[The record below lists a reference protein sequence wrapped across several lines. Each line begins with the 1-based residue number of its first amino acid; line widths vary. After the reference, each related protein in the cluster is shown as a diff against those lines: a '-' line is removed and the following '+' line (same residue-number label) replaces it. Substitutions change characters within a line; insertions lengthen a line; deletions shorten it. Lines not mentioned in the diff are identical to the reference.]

1 MVLELPVSNDF
12 LLAVGTVTGIVTKMY
27 ALRAESTVWSRKSSG
42 VNILLYPF
50 TALYPFFSLGLVYT
64 FTGSLITFLIWCGI
78 YVFRAPSDEDWI
90 GRVDMTYTEYFK
102 KVLSGY
108 VDWVCDFYIQ

>member
-1 MVLELPVSNDF
+1 
-12 LLAVGTVTGIVTKMY
+12 MY

-42 VNILLYPF
+42 VNILLYPV

-78 YVFRAPSDEDWI
+78 YVFRAPGDEDWI

-102 KVLSGY
+102 KVLSSY
-108 VDWVCDFYIQ
+108 VDRVGTYL